1 VAKLTE
7 QTGRG
12 RVGTARNGPV
22 AVGDAGGCQPREGSE
37 PMSAAMAPTI
47 LDEPLVRFGR
57 EVCDDLTAALRR
69 EWLVTNGL
77 GGYASGTLA
86 GIATRRYHGLLVAAL
101 APPAGRTVLVGGAV
115 EWAVYGGRRYPLSA
129 CQYADGTVDPH
140 GYRHIQSFALEG
152 MLPVWTFALGDALLE
167 RRLWMAPGA
176 NTTYVSYAL
185 LRGTHTLELEITP
198 LVTYRDFHALASGQ
212 GWQPGV
218 EPAPGGAVVHA
229 FDGAVPFRLLA
240 TAGRF
245 EPQGVWYWGFRYAEE
260 TARGL
265 DDRGDLYAPGTFTAT
280 LYPTVAWTL
289 ALTAEA
295 HGEIDVASA
304 RAAVEGR
311 QLRLL
316 QQAGAE
322 RAEAAVQQLT
332 LAADQFVVER
342 RVAAPA
348 PPVAG
353 GALDL
358 TAPDAMP
365 APLTW
370 GEPGAADAG
379 ARRTVA
385 SRTVIAGYHWFNDW
399 GRDTMIALPGLTLA
413 TGRPEE
419 AAAILRAFGRF
430 VRDGLLPNNFP
441 DDGGADPGYNTAD
454 AALWYL
460 WAVHA
465 YAEATGDAA
474 LVDDLLPA
482 LRQIVDAYAAG
493 TRYGIG
499 VDPADGLLR
508 AGEPGVQLTWM
519 DAKVGD
525 WVVTPRVGK
534 AVELN
539 ALWYN
544 ALRTL
549 AGFLAVRDAPA
560 AAAYAAQAER
570 ARAGFLGRFR
580 QPGRAALADVIDG
593 PAGDDWSVRP
603 NQIFAVSLPFPLLEG
618 ADAEPVVEAVGQALL
633 TSYGLRS
640 LSPDDPAYQG
650 HYGGGPR
657 ERDGA
662 YHQGTVWAWLLGA
675 YAEAH
680 YRVYG
685 DRAAALALL
694 RPVADHLHDAGLGT
708 ISEIFEGDAPH
719 LPRGCIAQAWSVAEA
734 LRVWRLLA
742 QE

>member
-1 VAKLTE
+1 
-7 QTGRG
+7 
-12 RVGTARNGPV
+12 
-22 AVGDAGGCQPREGSE
+22 
-37 PMSAAMAPTI
+37 MSAPQVPTV
-47 LDEPLVRFGR
+47 LSEPLVHFGR
-57 EVCDDLTAALRR
+57 EVCGDLAAALRR

-101 APPAGRTVLVGGAV
+101 QPPGGRTVLVGGAV
-115 EWAVYGGRRYPLSA
+115 EWAVYGGERYPLSTH
-129 CQYADGTVDPH
+129 QYADGTIEPH
-140 GYRHIQSFALEG
+140 GYRHLQAFALAG
-152 MLPVWTFALGDALLE
+152 LLPVWTFALGDALLE
-167 RRLWMAPGA
+167 RRLWMAQGA
-176 NTTYVSYAL
+176 NTTYVSYTL
-185 LRGTHTLELEITP
+185 LRGSHSLALEVTP
-198 LVTYRDFHALASGQ
+198 LVTYRDFHALSSGQ

-218 EPAPGGAVVHA
+218 EAVPSGTAIHA

-240 TAGRF
+240 SAGRF
-245 EPQGVWYWGFRYAEE
+245 QPGGAWYWGFLHAEE
-260 TARGL
+260 AARGL

-280 LYPTVAWTL
+280 LYPTIAWTL
-289 ALTAEA
+289 ALTAET
-295 HGEIDVASA
+295 HGELDAP
-304 RAAVEGR
+304 RAQAAADSR

-322 RAEAAVQQLT
+322 RAEPAVQQLT
-332 LAADQFVVER
+332 LAADQFLVAR
-342 RVAAPA
+342 HVAAPA
-348 PPVAG
+348 PPMTGGTLDLGAP
-353 GALDL
+353 GAL
-358 TAPDAMP
+358 PS
-365 APLTW
+365 PLTW
-370 GEPGAADAG
+370 GEPGQADAA
-379 ARRTVA
+379 ARHALT

-413 TGRPEE
+413 TGRPGE
-419 AAAILRAFGRF
+419 AAAILRAFGGY

-465 YAEATGDAA
+465 YVEATGDTA

-482 LRQIVDAYAAG
+482 LRQIVDHYAAG

-549 AGFLAVRDAPA
+549 VALLATRDAPA
-560 AAAYAAQAER
+560 AERYAAQAER
-570 ARAGFLGRFR
+570 ARASFLARFR
-580 QPGRAALADVIDG
+580 QPGRASLADVVDG
-593 PAGDDWSVRP
+593 PGGDDWALRP
-603 NQIFAVSLPFPLLEG
+603 NQIFAVSLPFPLLQD
-618 ADAEPVVEAVGQALL
+618 ADAEPIVEAVGQALL

-640 LSPDDPAYQG
+640 LSPADPAYQG
-650 HYGGGPR
+650 HYGGGPL

-662 YHQGTVWAWLLGA
+662 YHQGPAWAWLLGA

-685 DRAAALALL
+685 NRGAALALL
-694 RPVADHLHDAGLGT
+694 HPIVDHLHDAGLGT

-719 LPRGCIAQAWSVAEA
+719 RPRGCIAQAWSIAEV
-734 LRVWRLLA
+734 LRVWRALIS
-742 QE
+742 